1 MIRNQRR
8 AAWRQRQEERRQLEE
23 EVNLKVKMWFK
34 SITYIYDEL
43 IILLLTCYKISDLSL
58 KVLEL
63 LREEREREESLKKK
77 PTWCTT
83 CLEVCLIGWQTN
95 KQNLYRIFK
104 DLRNNLM
111 KTNIGLSLHL
121 PSRDLAF
128 SNYYHVEL
136 FSSRQLFLLCLT
148 ILVVS

>member
-1 MIRNQRR
+1 MDLPKEGNKFSTFVSEVIRNQRR

-43 IILLLTCYKISDLSL
+43 IMLLLTCYKISDLSL

-63 LREEREREESLKKK
+63 LREEREREESSKKK

-83 CLEVCLIGWQTN
+83 CLEVCLIG
-95 KQNLYRIFK
+95 
-104 DLRNNLM
+104 
-111 KTNIGLSLHL
+111 
-121 PSRDLAF
+121 
-128 SNYYHVEL
+128 
-136 FSSRQLFLLCLT
+136 
-148 ILVVS
+148 

>member
-1 MIRNQRR
+1 MDEKIKMKKEGRWPWICQKEGNQFSTFASEVIRNQRR

-23 EVNLKVKMWFK
+23 EVNLKVKLWFK

-43 IILLLTCYKISDLSL
+43 IMLLLTCYKISDLSL

-83 CLEVCLIGWQTN
+83 CLELCLIG
-95 KQNLYRIFK
+95 
-104 DLRNNLM
+104 
-111 KTNIGLSLHL
+111 
-121 PSRDLAF
+121 
-128 SNYYHVEL
+128 
-136 FSSRQLFLLCLT
+136 
-148 ILVVS
+148 